1 MPSMQLRRDDVIV
14 GVDTHKDN
22 HVAVAIDGF
31 GGRLG
36 DIVVPTTIAGFEEL
50 LAFCLAFVGSAGR
63 LIGFG
68 VEGTGSYGVG
78 LARYLRNHGHDVHE
92 IARPAR
98 AAERRLAGKND
109 TIDAEH
115 AARQL
120 LAGHGLST
128 PKTAD
133 GAVETI
139 RLVKIA
145 YDGAFKRGQPR

>member
-63 LIGFG
+63 LIGLG
-68 VEGTGSYGVG
+68 WPVTYAARATRSTRSPVLHGPRNVDSQGRTTPSMPSTLHASSWLGTGCRHPRPPT
-78 LARYLRNHGHDVHE
+78 ARSKRSGWSRSPTTV
-92 IARPAR
+92 P
-98 AAERRLAGKND
+98 
-109 TIDAEH
+109 
-115 AARQL
+115 
-120 LAGHGLST
+120 
-128 PKTAD
+128 
-133 GAVETI
+133 
-139 RLVKIA
+139 
-145 YDGAFKRGQPR
+145 FKRGQPR